1 MSLEEII
8 NDYLNRFADVLD
20 RELHFFESQPSLTE
34 AINRSAM
41 ACGPQGKRFHH
52 QRRIT
57 HDALWQSKQALV
69 SAKDIIISCSTF
81 DELYK
86 LVDRLIGIISGIGE
100 LTVYDTALRIG
111 AKLNLEPE
119 VVYLHAGTMKGTE
132 DLVRL
137 SPHQTFIDAHE
148 LPKPLHKLKPLHIE
162 NLLCIYKGQLGNCFG
177 CQDKKVLIHGC

>member
-1 MSLEEII
+1 MENSI
-8 NDYLNRFADVLD
+8 
-20 RELHFFESQPSLTE
+20 FFESQPSLIE

-52 QRRIT
+52 QRRII

-100 LTVYDTALRIG
+100 LTVYDIALRIG
-111 AKLNLEPE
+111 VKLKLEPE
-119 VVYLHAGTMKGTE
+119 FVYLHAGTRKGAE
-132 DLVRL
+132 ALGLDAK
-137 SPHQTFIDAHE
+137 QNFIDVYK
-148 LPKPLHKLKPLHIE
+148 LPVPLQQLRPIHIE
-162 NLLCIYKGQLGNCFG
+162 NLLCIYKDQLGNCFG
-177 CQDKKVLIHGC
+177 CQDKDMLIRGC